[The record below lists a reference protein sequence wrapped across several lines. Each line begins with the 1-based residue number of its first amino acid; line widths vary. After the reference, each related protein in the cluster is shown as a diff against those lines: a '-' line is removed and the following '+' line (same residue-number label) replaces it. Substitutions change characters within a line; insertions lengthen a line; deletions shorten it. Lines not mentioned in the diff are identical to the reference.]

1 MTPPSIRGARVAR
14 WAVWAFLSAGGVT
27 IAGAQ
32 ERGGVPLEL
41 SLRDAQ
47 ELARLRNPGFLAQ
60 QNDASVADANVRA
73 AYADV
78 ALPQASTSSSLGY
91 SAAGERRTGSV
102 SLGKQPSIYSSS
114 YALSLTYTLSAT
126 RFAQPATAKA
136 ERRATRLRVDAAE
149 ATLRHEV
156 IQQYLA
162 VLQAQQTLEQI
173 DAELRRSTEYLKLAR
188 VRNELGAV
196 SPLEVQRAEVQLTQG
211 EVKGVRARN
220 QLATARLALGRTIGV
235 ALPAGVRLT
244 TTFDLLEPHWNVDT
258 LVALALRGNPSL
270 GALKAAGEASAV
282 RLTTARGAYLP
293 TVALSV
299 GRNGWAQRAGSLED
313 AIHQRMGTASDTA
326 LEALVRSQLAGEYRG
341 FPFNFARQ
349 PGSAS
354 ITISFPLLQGWSR
367 ETQLA
372 QAHAALADARYQVRA
387 EELRIRAE
395 VEGALLALQTAY
407 RVALL
412 QRTVREKA
420 TEELRLAQDRT
431 RFGALGAI
439 AVTDAQAQLAQAELD
454 EIDAVYDVH
463 KQLAD
468 LEALIGAPLR

>member
-1 MTPPSIRGARVAR
+1 VIARSICGARVAR
-14 WAVWAFLSAGGVT
+14 WAVWALLSTGGAT
-27 IAGAQ
+27 IARAQ
-32 ERGGVPLEL
+32 ERGGPLEL
-41 SLRDAQ
+41 SLRDALG
-47 ELARLRNPGFLAQ
+47 LARLHNPGFLAQ
-60 QNDASVADANVRA
+60 QNDATVADANVRA
-73 AYADV
+73 AYADL

-102 SLGKQPSIYSSS
+102 SLGGQPSIYSSS
-114 YALSLTYTLSAT
+114 YTLSLSYTLSAT
-126 RFAQPATAKA
+126 RLAQPATAKA
-136 ERRATRLRVDAAE
+136 ERRATRLRIDAAE
-149 ATLRHEV
+149 ATLRHDV

-162 VLQAQQTLEQI
+162 VLQAHQTLDQI

-196 SPLEVQRAEVQLTQG
+196 SPLEVQRAEVQLAQG
-211 EVKGVRARN
+211 EVKGVRAGN
-220 QLATARLALGRTIGV
+220 QLATARLALGRIIGV

-244 TTFDLLEPHWNVDT
+244 TTFDLLEPHWHVDT
-258 LVALALRGNPSL
+258 LVALALRGNASL
-270 GALKAAGEASAV
+270 RALQAAGEASAV
-282 RLTTARGAYLP
+282 RLTTALGAYLP
-293 TVALSV
+293 TVAVNV
-299 GRNGWAQRAGSLED
+299 GTNGWAQRAGSLDD
-313 AIHQRMGTASDTA
+313 AIHQRMGTSSDTA
-326 LEALVRSQLAGEYRG
+326 LEARLRSQIAGEYRG
-341 FPFNFARQ
+341 FPFNYARQ
-349 PGSAS
+349 PLSAS
-354 ITISFPLLQGWSR
+354 ITISLPLLQGWNR

-372 QAHAALADARYQVRA
+372 QANAALADARYQVRG

-395 VEGALLALQTAY
+395 VESALLALETAY

-420 TEELRLAQDRT
+420 AEELRLAQERT

-468 LEALIGAPLR
+468 LEALVGAPLR